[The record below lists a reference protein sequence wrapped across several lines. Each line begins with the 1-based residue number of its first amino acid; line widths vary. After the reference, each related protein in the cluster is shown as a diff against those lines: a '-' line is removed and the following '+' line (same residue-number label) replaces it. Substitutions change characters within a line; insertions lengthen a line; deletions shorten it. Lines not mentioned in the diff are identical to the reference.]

1 MRLFHISDLH
11 FQADIPLSRFPML
24 GWRRLVAQT
33 EYRLL
38 GRRKRFADV
47 PGAVRGLLAEA
58 TAWGADHLL
67 VSGDLTAIALPEE
80 FEEARAALAGWSG
93 RMTIIPG
100 NHDRYTPAAA
110 RQQLFERAFEK
121 ELVSDLKGS
130 GLDGPYPI
138 VKLVARDV
146 ALIGLTSARVPI
158 SPGFAAGWIGK
169 AQRQRLAELLK
180 APELRDRMIFVACH
194 HAPYKASGASDRKS
208 HGLLDASQL
217 LAVLKEG
224 KVAGLGHGHIHKRYR
239 VDKPGQPPVFCAGSS
254 TERGHRGFFRYEL
267 GEGSLTAEAV
277 HVEDGPSARSG
288 EVADR

>member
-11 FQADIPLSRFPML
+11 FQADIPLTRFPLL
-24 GWRRLVAQT
+24 GWRRLLAQT

-47 PGAVRGLLAEA
+47 PGAVRRLLAEA

-80 FEEARAALAGWSG
+80 FEEARAALSSWSG

-110 RQQLFERAFEK
+110 RQQLFEKAFEK
-121 ELVSDLKGS
+121 ELVSDVKGS
-130 GLDGPYPI
+130 AIQGPYPI
-138 VKLVARDV
+138 VKLLGRDV
-146 ALIGLTSARVPI
+146 AVIGLTSARVPI

-169 AQRQRLAELLK
+169 LQRRRLAELLLS
-180 APELRDRMIFVACH
+180 PELRGRMIFVACH
-194 HAPYKASGASDRKS
+194 HAPFKASGASDRKS
-208 HGLLDASQL
+208 HGLLDAAQL
-217 LAVLKEG
+217 LRVLKEG

-239 VDKPGQPPVFCAGSS
+239 IDKPGQPPIFCAGSS
-254 TERGHRGFFRYEL
+254 TERGHQGFFRYEL
-267 GEGSLTAEAV
+267 LEGNLSAV
-277 HVEDGPSARSG
+277 AVQLDEHN
-288 EVADR
+288 